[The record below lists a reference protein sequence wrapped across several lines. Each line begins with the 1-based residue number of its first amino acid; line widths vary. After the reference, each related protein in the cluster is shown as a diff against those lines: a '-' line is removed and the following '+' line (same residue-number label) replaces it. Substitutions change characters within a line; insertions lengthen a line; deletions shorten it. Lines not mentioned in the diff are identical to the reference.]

1 MKIENL
7 TKEQLLEMI
16 NDFEYYPAVTED
28 DDRAYILA
36 YLEDEACGIS
46 QDDIKEYLENIE
58 ITKDNIHLYIEKIY

>member
-1 MKIENL
+1 MINLEKL

-58 ITKDNIHLYIEKIY
+58 ITKDNIHLY

>member
-1 MKIENL
+1 MINLEKL

-36 YLEDEACGIS
+36 YLEDEACDIS

-58 ITKDNIHLYIEKIY
+58 ITKDNIHLY